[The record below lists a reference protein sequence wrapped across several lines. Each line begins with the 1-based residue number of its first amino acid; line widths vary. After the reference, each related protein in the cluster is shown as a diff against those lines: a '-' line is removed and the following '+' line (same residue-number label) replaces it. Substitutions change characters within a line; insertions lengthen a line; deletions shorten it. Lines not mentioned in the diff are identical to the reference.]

1 MRVSKEWLSQ
11 YVNIDGIRVEEI
23 AEKLTQAGVEVDTVE
38 KRDTGIHDVVV
49 GYVLSAEQHPNADKL
64 KVCRVDVGEDRP
76 VDIVCGAPC
85 RGRAVCSRGQSR
97 CHAPGFQNQEGKTE
111 GRRIERDDLLCQR
124 TRTGQ

>member
-64 KVCRVDVGEDRP
+64 KVCRVDVGERWS
-76 VDIVCGAPC
+76 CGHCVRRSQC

-111 GRRIERDDLLCQR
+111 GASN
-124 TRTGQ
+124 RTG